1 MKFFF
6 LLFLLISCSE
16 KNSNYFPLDK
26 IESWTYAVEII
37 PEVESKILYKK
48 TNTSLGEKKIKIQNQ
63 EKKIFP
69 IKKNKGSAI
78 FLHLANKKFSSTK
91 GCIAIKK
98 KDFLK
103 ILPSINK
110 KTKIQIL

>member
-26 IESWTYAVEII
+26 IKSWTYAVEII

-48 TNTSLGEKKIKIQNQ
+48 TNTSIGEKKIKYQV
-63 EKKIFP
+63 
-69 IKKNKGSAI
+69 
-78 FLHLANKKFSSTK
+78 
-91 GCIAIKK
+91 
-98 KDFLK
+98 LK
-103 ILPSINK
+103 IKNNVVVVGHFHQLEQLS
-110 KTKIQIL
+110 QHGQ

>member
-48 TNTSLGEKKIKIQNQ
+48 TNTSIG
-63 EKKIFP
+63 
-69 IKKNKGSAI
+69 KKNKDSKSRKKNFSNFKRGWYNF
-78 FLHLANKKFSSTK
+78 FL
-91 GCIAIKK
+91 
-98 KDFLK
+98 
-103 ILPSINK
+103 
-110 KTKIQIL
+110 

>member
-48 TNTSLGEKKIKIQNQ
+48 TNTSIGEKKIKIQNQ

-78 FLHLANKKFSSTK
+78 FIHLTEKYKPTV
-91 GCIAIKK
+91 GCIAIQKN
-98 KDFLK
+98 DLLVLLK
-103 ILPSINK
+103 LIDT
-110 KTKIQIL
+110 KTKIRIS